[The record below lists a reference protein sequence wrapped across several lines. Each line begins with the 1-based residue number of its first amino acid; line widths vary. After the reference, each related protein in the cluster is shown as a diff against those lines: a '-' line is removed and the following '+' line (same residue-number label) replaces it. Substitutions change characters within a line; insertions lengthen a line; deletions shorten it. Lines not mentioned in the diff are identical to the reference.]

1 LPISYRE
8 IFMCGRFELHSA
20 FEIIAKLF
28 GLTGGIFTMPTG
40 YNIAPGQDIAIIM
53 NEGGQNRLSLCR
65 WGFVPSWCK
74 ELNEGYK
81 MINARAETIAEKPS
95 FREAFNKHR
104 CLVVADGFYEWK
116 HEDGKKRPFYIHR
129 RDGRPFGM
137 AGLYN
142 LWTLPEGGQV
152 CTSTIIT
159 TDANEVLAP
168 IHDRMPV
175 ILGMDEADLWLDP
188 AIHEKD
194 KLLPMLKPCPDDE
207 LELYEVSINVNSP
220 KNDSRENIQRM

>member
-1 LPISYRE
+1 
-8 IFMCGRFELHSA
+8 MCGRFELHSA

-28 GLTGGIFTMPTG
+28 GLTGESFTMPTG
-40 YNIAPGQDIAIIM
+40 YNIAPGQDIAIIV
-53 NEGGQNRLSLCR
+53 NEGGQNRLSLCH

-81 MINARAETIAEKPS
+81 MINARAETVAEKPS
-95 FREAFNKHR
+95 FREAFSKHR

-116 HEDGKKRPFYIHR
+116 NEGGKKRPFYIHR
-129 RDGRPFGM
+129 RDRQPFGM

-142 LWTLPEGGQV
+142 LWTSPEGAQV

-175 ILGMDEADLWLDP
+175 ILPMDDTSRWLDP
-188 AIHEKD
+188 AVHEKER
-194 KLLPMLKPCPDDE
+194 LLPVLKPCPDKD
-207 LELYEVSINVNSP
+207 LELYEVSTKVNSP
-220 KNDSRENIQRM
+220 KNDSKENLQRI

>member
-1 LPISYRE
+1 
-8 IFMCGRFELHSA
+8 MCGRFELHSA

-28 GLTGGIFTMPTG
+28 GLTGESFTMPTG
-40 YNIAPGQDIAIIM
+40 YNIAPGQDIAIIV
-53 NEGGQNRLSLCR
+53 NEGGQNRLSLCH
-65 WGFVPSWCK
+65 WGFVSSWCK

-81 MINARAETIAEKPS
+81 MINARAETVAEKPS
-95 FREAFNKHR
+95 FREAFSKHR

-116 HEDGKKRPFYIHR
+116 NEGGKKRPFYIHR
-129 RDGRPFGM
+129 RDRQPFGM

-142 LWTLPEGGQV
+142 LWTSPEGAQV

-175 ILGMDEADLWLDP
+175 ILPMDDTSRWLDP
-188 AIHEKD
+188 AVHEKER
-194 KLLPMLKPCPDDE
+194 LLPVLKPCPDKD
-207 LELYEVSINVNSP
+207 LELYEVSTKVNSP
-220 KNDSRENIQRM
+220 KNDSKENLQRI